1 MIEVHIEDRWDWMR
15 KDVYILHRLEE
26 GLYLSD
32 PDGNMNRIE
41 PGTRVTDKC
50 PTFVIKQEWEEQ
62 FIEKLDPMIDRATEE
77 TSMSLWIERGRVD
90 KMLNYL
96 IGYEDGN

>member
-15 KDVYILHRLEE
+15 KDVYIIDRYPEF
-26 GLYLSD
+26 LYLYND
-32 PDGNMNRIE
+32 HGDTQEIVPNTNIRDY
-41 PGTRVTDKC
+41 P

-77 TSMSLWIERGRVD
+77 TTTSLWVERGRVD

-96 IGYEDGN
+96 IGYEDE